1 MPTSSRKAAPKSSAH
16 YQREFRKRLREQ
28 GFVKK
33 ESWIKP
39 ENGKLLTLVEK
50 QLRLHIEPPS
60 IGYASDLIG
69 NAMLAHNPPSWSLTD
84 LWEALSTTDL
94 VSQGHASINHFEDA
108 DTLEIVM
115 HNYGDLPLLLTIAGH
130 QMLIEAVLWAV
141 DDIAD
146 VAAFDAAVLRTH
158 KYFPLST
165 LGVESFD
172 DGRDYY
178 ILFGA
183 LSTASLLGNIVL
195 EIETLSAN
203 VFQAVDAYADFL
215 TPAAQPDTRALGD
228 SP

>member
-1 MPTSSRKAAPKSSAH
+1 MPTSARKAAPKSSAH

-33 ESWIKP
+33 ESWRKP

-60 IGYASDLIG
+60 IGHASDLVG
-69 NAMLAHNPPSWSLTD
+69 NAMLSHNPPSWTLSD

-94 VSQGHASINHFEDA
+94 VSHGSATINHLESA
-108 DTLEIVM
+108 ETLEIVM
-115 HNYGDLPLLLTIAGH
+115 HEYGDLPLLLTIAGK

-141 DDIAD
+141 DDVTD
-146 VAAFDAAVLRTH
+146 PAAFDAAVLRTH

-165 LGVESFD
+165 LGVDTFD
-172 DGRDYY
+172 DGKDYY

-183 LSTASLLGNIVL
+183 LSTASLLGNIIL

-203 VFQAVDAYADFL
+203 VFQAIDAYADFL
-215 TPAAQPDTRALGD
+215 TPAAKPASAEPTGA
-228 SP
+228 

>member
-1 MPTSSRKAAPKSSAH
+1 MPTSARKAAPKSSAH

-50 QLRLHIEPPS
+50 QLRPHIEPPS
-60 IGYASDLIG
+60 IGHASDLVG
-69 NAMLAHNPPSWSLTD
+69 NAMLSHNPPSWTLSD

-94 VSQGHASINHFEDA
+94 VSHGSATINHLESA
-108 DTLEIVM
+108 ETLEIVM
-115 HNYGDLPLLLTIAGH
+115 HEYGDLPLLLTIAGK

-141 DDIAD
+141 DDVTD
-146 VAAFDAAVLRTH
+146 PAAFDAAVLRTH

-165 LGVESFD
+165 LGVDTFD
-172 DGRDYY
+172 DGKDYY

-183 LSTASLLGNIVL
+183 LSTASLLGNIIL

-203 VFQAVDAYADFL
+203 VFQAIDAYADFL
-215 TPAAQPDTRALGD
+215 TPAAKPASAEPTGA
-228 SP
+228 

>member
-1 MPTSSRKAAPKSSAH
+1 MPTSARKAAPKSSAH

-60 IGYASDLIG
+60 IGHASDLVG
-69 NAMLAHNPPSWSLTD
+69 NAMHAHNPPSWTLSD

-94 VSQGHASINHFEDA
+94 VSHGSATINHLESA
-108 DTLEIVM
+108 ETLEIVM
-115 HNYGDLPLLLTIAGH
+115 HEYGDLPLLLTIAGK

-141 DDIAD
+141 DDVAD
-146 VAAFDAAVLRTH
+146 PAAFDAAVLRSH

-165 LGVESFD
+165 LGVDTFD
-172 DGRDYY
+172 DGKDYY

-183 LSTASLLGNIVL
+183 LSTASLLGNIIL

-203 VFQAVDAYADFL
+203 VFQAIDAYADFL
-215 TPAAQPDTRALGD
+215 TPAAKPASAEPTGA
-228 SP
+228 

>member
-215 TPAAQPDTRALGD
+215 TPAAQPDTRARR
-228 SP
+228 

>member
-1 MPTSSRKAAPKSSAH
+1 MPTSARKATPKSSAH

-60 IGYASDLIG
+60 IGYASELVG
-69 NAMLAHNPPSWSLTD
+69 NAMLAHNPPSWTLSD

-94 VSQGHASINHFEDA
+94 VSHGSATINHLECA
-108 DTLEIVM
+108 ETLEIVM
-115 HNYGDLPLLLTIAGH
+115 HEYGDLPLLLTIAGK

-141 DDIAD
+141 DDVAD
-146 VAAFDAAVLRTH
+146 PAAFDAAVLRTH

-165 LGVESFD
+165 LGVDTFD
-172 DGRDYY
+172 DGKDYY

-183 LSTASLLGNIVL
+183 LSTASLLGNIIL

-203 VFQAVDAYADFL
+203 VFQSIDAYADFL
-215 TPAAQPDTRALGD
+215 TPAAKPVNAEQTGA
-228 SP
+228 